1 MLILHLNWVNNIFK
15 ITWTFSLLHEFLM
28 YLSQKNINL
37 STWYFLR
44 GDNGSL
50 IKYSNKVKEKEPTI
64 YKN

>member
-1 MLILHLNWVNNIFK
+1 
-15 ITWTFSLLHEFLM
+15 M